1 MQHLA
6 GTIISQNGLGLA
18 GFTNPGLQLPDEEIF
33 KVLKSA
39 LAAGVTLWN
48 GADFYGTP
56 DNNSLHLMNR
66 YFAAY
71 PEDADKVVLCIKSGL
86 KSLGTFSMDCS
97 PAGLRGFVDNALKIL
112 GGKKKLDIF
121 GCARVDPAVPV
132 EESIRALAEFK
143 KEGKIGGIQLSE
155 VRAETIR
162 RAAAVE
168 KIDMVEAEISLWATD
183 VFENGVA
190 EVCGE
195 LGIVLVAH
203 TPLGGGMLTGQIKSL
218 DDMPAHDY
226 HRHFP
231 RWQPENFAKNRLLVE
246 ELENFAKRKGCTT
259 SQLAL
264 SWIKS
269 QNQKQGMPY
278 LVPIA
283 GTKSEARLLENIRD
297 LHLTDEDQKELN
309 TVLEKYPVAGARY
322 PPAGAKLAEY

>member
-1 MQHLA
+1 M
-6 GTIISQNGLGLA
+6 
-18 GFTNPGLQLPDEEIF
+18 
-33 KVLKSA
+33 
-39 LAAGVTLWN
+39 
-48 GADFYGTP
+48 
-56 DNNSLHLMNR
+56 
-66 YFAAY
+66 
-71 PEDADKVVLCIKSGL
+71 
-86 KSLGTFSMDCS
+86 
-97 PAGLRGFVDNALKIL
+97 
-112 GGKKKLDIF
+112 
-121 GCARVDPAVPV
+121 
-132 EESIRALAEFK
+132 EESIQALAEFK

-246 ELENFAKRKGCTT
+246 ELEKFAKEKGCTT

-264 SWIKS
+264 TWIKTQS
-269 QNQKQGMPY
+269 RRQGMPY

-297 LHLTDEDQKELN
+297 IHLTDEEHKALN
-309 TVLEKYPVAGARY
+309 TILEKYPVAGARY